1 MDIVCR
7 CVNTLPEAEPVV
19 QLFEGIANL
28 EGWQPG
34 DQLRAHTERS
44 IYFGAFDANR
54 LVGGLQL
61 VASDQ
66 AGRFSSHEVWPE
78 IPLADK
84 AMPTLHAAVLAVI
97 PEFRGR
103 DGAAAF
109 WSLGIVLWRHCVENG
124 VKAVYLEA
132 TPKMLR
138 CYRLL
143 GWPLEVIGELREH
156 WGEPCYPCQLSVRD
170 VAGSLAERSLRST
183 TYRGIFTAA
192 IQPVV
197 IATTPA

>member
-1 MDIVCR
+1 MDLVCR
-7 CVNTLPEAEPVV
+7 CANTLPEAEAIIR
-19 QLFEGIANL
+19 LFEGIANS

-34 DQLRAHTERS
+34 DQLGAHSGRS
-44 IYFGAFDANR
+44 IYFGAFHANR

-66 AGRFSSHEVWPE
+66 EGRFPSHMVWPE
-78 IPLADK
+78 IPLADNGT
-84 AMPTLHAAVLAVI
+84 PTLYAAVLAVL

-103 DGAAAF
+103 NGAAAF
-109 WSLGIVLWRHCVENG
+109 WSLGIALWRHCVENG

-156 WGEPCYPCQLSVRD
+156 WGEPCYPCRLSVRD

-197 IATTPA
+197 IVTTAA